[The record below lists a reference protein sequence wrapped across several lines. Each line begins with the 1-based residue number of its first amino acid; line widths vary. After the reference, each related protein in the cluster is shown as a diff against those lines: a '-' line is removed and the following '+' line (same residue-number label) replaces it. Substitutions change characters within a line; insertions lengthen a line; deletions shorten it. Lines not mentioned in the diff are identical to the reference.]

1 MQPTTADEAF
11 DDLVRCEIIQA
22 FALTPEDVEE
32 VFSTE
37 PGSYGAARIE
47 ADAEFEAF
55 KAEIPAR
62 AEEFAAEFTARM
74 AACGRLPEG
83 VTMRWERA
91 DG

>member
-11 DDLVRCEIIQA
+11 DGLVRRQIIQA
-22 FALTPEDVEE
+22 FALAPEDVEE

-37 PGSYGAARIE
+37 PGSYGAAH
-47 ADAEFEAF
+47 AEYQAKFKAF

-74 AACGRLPEG
+74 VACGRLPEG
-83 VTMRWERA
+83 ITMRWERT
-91 DG
+91 DD